1 MSNKGNACCVGC
13 FCSAAPSNNPG
24 NADLC
29 DLSHKAST
37 LATCLKDLSHIC
49 VSLNRHLGSHKVQSQ
64 VWPGVSGSETS
75 NLLEHALELRDQP
88 GYRRCIG
95 TGRWLS
101 SAPLGTPRGTAC
113 RTAAD
118 QGPGPRWAG
127 TWLLSSQSSL
137 KGETHI
143 QDSLLWLPQKHRENP
158 LLLVTMGPWGGD
170 SKRPWTETRYSGE
183 VYPGDPTSGLWC

>member
-1 MSNKGNACCVGC
+1 MHDK
-13 FCSAAPSNNPG
+13 
-24 NADLC
+24 L
-29 DLSHKAST
+29 LSRKAST
-37 LATCLKDLSHIC
+37 LATCLKDSSHIC

-64 VWPGVSGSETS
+64 VWLGVSGSETS

-113 RTAAD
+113 RTAA
-118 QGPGPRWAG
+118 GPEPGPRWAG

-137 KGETHI
+137 KGEMYTFKIHSCGSHRNTVKTTPLGYTGTIGEGTANDCGWRQGTLGRSI
-143 QDSLLWLPQKHRENP
+143 QGTQPQ
-158 LLLVTMGPWGGD
+158 VCGW
-170 SKRPWTETRYSGE
+170 
-183 VYPGDPTSGLWC
+183 

>member
-1 MSNKGNACCVGC
+1 MHDK
-13 FCSAAPSNNPG
+13 P
-24 NADLC
+24 
-29 DLSHKAST
+29 LSHKAST
-37 LATCLKDLSHIC
+37 LATCLKDPSHIC
-49 VSLNRHLGSHKVQSQ
+49 VSMNRHLGSPKVQSQ
-64 VWPGVSGSETS
+64 VWPGMSRSETS
-75 NLLEHALELRDQP
+75 NLLKHALELRDQP

-113 RTAAD
+113 RTAAG

-143 QDSLLWLPQKHRENP
+143 QDSLLWLPQKHREKP
-158 LLLVTMGPWGGD
+158 LLLVAMGPSGRRQQMTVDDRDKVLWGGL
-170 SKRPWTETRYSGE
+170 SGGPHLRS
-183 VYPGDPTSGLWC
+183 VVLILKLGKDRTPPSFPSSL